1 MLVDCSLQP
10 PSLGAVT
17 KDEALVE
24 ERLED
29 LERLS
34 NVTLQS
40 ISVFADSDSSC

>member
-1 MLVDCSLQP
+1 MVED
-10 PSLGAVT
+10 
-17 KDEALVE
+17 KALVE

-29 LERLS
+29 LERLD